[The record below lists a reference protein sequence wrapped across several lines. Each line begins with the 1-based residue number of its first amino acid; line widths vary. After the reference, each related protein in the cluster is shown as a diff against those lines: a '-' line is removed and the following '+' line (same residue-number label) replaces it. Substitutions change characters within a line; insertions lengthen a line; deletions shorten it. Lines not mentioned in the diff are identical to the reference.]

1 MAAKNLKLYPELKP
15 LVEKIKQNKAAIQQ
29 YGERL
34 QAAGGYNDYSV
45 RFAWDVL
52 RSLVS
57 CYKICEWYEKYSCHD
72 KHITALAI
80 AACKEAGVL

>member
-15 LVEKIKQNKAAIQQ
+15 LVEKSGRTRSESSGTAS
-29 YGERL
+29 
-34 QAAGGYNDYSV
+34 GYNDYAT
-45 RFAWDVL
+45 RLAWDVL
-52 RSLVS
+52 RAFVS
-57 CYKICEWYEKYSCHD
+57 YWKICEWYERYNCHD